1 MNAAARFLSQS
12 TVSRTW
18 VVSILLS
25 KAQFSLFTLIVS
37 TLISALSI
45 VYVTNTTRSLNA
57 NVQQALAERDHLHVQ
72 WGQLLLEK
80 STWIMQARIQQ
91 IASHKLGMVIPNSK
105 SVVIVN
111 E

>member
-18 VVSILLS
+18 VISVLLS
-25 KAQFSLFTLIVS
+25 KAQFGLFTLIIAV
-37 TLISALSI
+37 LMSALSV

-57 NVQQALAERDHLHVQ
+57 SVQQMLADRDHMHVQ

-80 STWIMQARIQQ
+80 STWIMQARVQQ
-91 IASHKLGMVIPNSK
+91 IASDKLDMVVPNSQ
-105 SVVIVN
+105 SVVIIN

>member
-18 VVSILLS
+18 VISVLLS
-25 KAQFSLFTLIVS
+25 KIQFS
-37 TLISALSI
+37 TLILTAAVLVSSLSI
-45 VYVTNTTRSLNA
+45 IYVTNTTRTLNA
-57 NVQQALAERDHLHVQ
+57 GLQQIFTERDQIHVQ

-80 STWIMQARIQQ
+80 STWMTQARIQNV
-91 IASHKLGMVIPNSK
+91 ASKKLGMIVPNSSTVK
-105 SVVIVN
+105 IIN

>member
-12 TVSRTW
+12 SVSRTW
-18 VVSILLS
+18 VISVLMS
-25 KAQFSLFTLIVS
+25 KAQLS
-37 TLISALSI
+37 TLTLLVAVLMSALSI
-45 VYVTNTTRSLNA
+45 VYVTNNTRSLNA
-57 NVQQALAERDHLHVQ
+57 SLQQMQAERDRLHVQ

-91 IASHKLGMVIPNSK
+91 IASNKLGMVVPNSK

>member
-12 TVSRTW
+12 SVSRTW
-18 VVSILLS
+18 VISVLMA
-25 KAQFSLFTLIVS
+25 KAQLS
-37 TLISALSI
+37 TLTLLVAVLMSALSI
-45 VYVTNTTRSLNA
+45 VYVTNNTRSLNA
-57 NVQQALAERDHLHVQ
+57 NLQQMQAERDHLHVQ

-91 IASHKLGMVIPNSK
+91 IASNKLGMVVPNSK

>member
-18 VVSILLS
+18 VISVLLS
-25 KAQFSLFTLIVS
+25 KAQFTLCILSVAV
-37 TLISALSI
+37 LMSALSI
-45 VYVTNTTRSLNA
+45 VYVTNASRSLNA
-57 NVQQALAERDHLHVQ
+57 NYQQSLTERDHLHVQ

-80 STWIMQARIQQ
+80 STWIMQARVQKV
-91 IASHKLGMVIPNSK
+91 AEDKLDMIVPDNK

>member
-18 VVSILLS
+18 VFSILLS
-25 KAQFSLFTLIVS
+25 KAQVSLMTLMIAV
-37 TLISALSI
+37 LMSALSI
-45 VYVTNTTRSLNA
+45 VYVTNSTRSLNA
-57 NVQQALAERDHLHVQ
+57 NLQQSLAERDQLHTD

-80 STWIMQARIQQ
+80 STWIMQARVQH
-91 IASHKLGMVIPNSK
+91 IASTKLDMVVPDNK